1 MKHMTKTLLALFL
14 GALLALSCGLFV
26 ACQPAEPDTPDTP
39 DTPDSPDTPDTPDT
53 PGGDDDEEEEST
65 AGYAGIYP
73 YVVDDPTGEITY
85 SLEILANNDY
95 EMSVTKEFGTFTAI
109 KYYAGPLERVNGA
122 HMSTKPVFISDF
134 TYEGEG
140 APTDAMDVLAK
151 LDELF
156 NATKGETEDEQ
167 IHYFTLYKDTMTFIP
182 DEDQITTLDPTEGYW
197 LMSDFEE

>member
-1 MKHMTKTLLALFL
+1 MKHMTKTLLVLFL

-26 ACQPAEPDTPDTP
+26 ACQPAEPDTPDVPDTP
-39 DTPDSPDTPDTPDT
+39 DTPDDPDT

-65 AGYAGIYP
+65 AGYAGIYT

-122 HMSTKPVFISDF
+122 ICLQSPYLSPTLHMKGRARPPMPWMYWPSLTNCSTPQRAKRKMSRSIIS
-134 TYEGEG
+134 
-140 APTDAMDVLAK
+140 PCIRIL
-151 LDELF
+151 
-156 NATKGETEDEQ
+156 
-167 IHYFTLYKDTMTFIP
+167 
-182 DEDQITTLDPTEGYW
+182 
-197 LMSDFEE
+197 